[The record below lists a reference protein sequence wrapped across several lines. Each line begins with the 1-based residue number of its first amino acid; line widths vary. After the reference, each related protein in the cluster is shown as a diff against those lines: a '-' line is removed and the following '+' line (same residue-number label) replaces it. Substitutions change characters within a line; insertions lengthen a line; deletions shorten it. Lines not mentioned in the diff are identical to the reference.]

1 VRVRERERQW
11 GEGMDWT
18 GCFLLPWGTA
28 APGCGAL
35 LLLRRCGVARRCA
48 LRCCCTLLATVRGR
62 CKAGCC
68 FRCHCSPSRRPP
80 ARASALGE
88 RVQDGTVPSSP
99 SHIVYLDCL

>member
-80 ARASALGE
+80 ARASGKECRTARCRRPRL
-88 RVQDGTVPSSP
+88 TLFIYSA
-99 SHIVYLDCL
+99 